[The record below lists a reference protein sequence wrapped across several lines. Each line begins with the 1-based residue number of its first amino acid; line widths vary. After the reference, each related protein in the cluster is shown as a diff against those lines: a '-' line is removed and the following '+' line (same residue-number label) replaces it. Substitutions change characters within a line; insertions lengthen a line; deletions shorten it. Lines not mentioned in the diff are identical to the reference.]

1 MTMRMNVLGNGRSAG
16 EVRSDLR
23 HDPKLREEGDEGMV
37 LCLLCSAGRDSH
49 LISTHQTNGLL

>member
-1 MTMRMNVLGNGRSAG
+1 MTVMMNLLGNEKSAG